1 MGGKKSEV
9 LFYLAGGLAVFLS
22 ACGPAGK
29 NQGTPP
35 PPKVVVAVP
44 EEREVLEYEDLPG
57 RVEAIEKVQLKARV
71 SGYLTKVNFKEGT
84 EVKKGDLLYSI
95 DPREYQADVDSATAA
110 LQQAQAKY
118 TQSQSDYE
126 RAKQL
131 SKSTVIARQELETQ
145 GTAVLEAAG
154 GVRAA
159 QAALSRAQLNL
170 EYTEVRAPI
179 EGKIGDTNFTEGN
192 LIAVGDTLSSIVSQ
206 SPVYVYF
213 EAPERAILRW
223 DRQVKAQDPTQSLTS
238 RLQAQVGLLNEEGF
252 PQKGRVDFSDNELN
266 AGTGTLQMR
275 AVLDNADR
283 RLRVG
288 LYARVRISLD
298 LPRKSL
304 LVPERA
310 VGVDQGQRFVY
321 VVDGQNKV
329 EYRKVTTG
337 QIYGGMLSITEG
349 LQPDERV
356 VTEGLLSLRPGLLV
370 QPENAVENPS

>member
-1 MGGKKSEV
+1 MRGKKLEI
-9 LFYLAGGLAVFLS
+9 LFSLALVLAVS
-22 ACGPAGK
+22 ACGPSGK
-29 NQGTPP
+29 KQGAPP
-35 PPKVVVAVP
+35 PPRVTVAMP
-44 EEREVLEYEDLPG
+44 QEKEVREYEDLPG
-57 RVEAIEKVQLKARV
+57 RVDAIEKVEIKARV
-71 SGYLTKVNFKEGT
+71 AGYLNKVNFKDGA

-118 TQSQSDYE
+118 AQSQSDYE

-131 SKSTVIARQELETQ
+131 SKSTVIAKQELETQ

-159 QAALSRAQLNL
+159 QAALARAQLNL
-170 EYTEVRAPI
+170 EYTEIRAPI
-179 EGKIGDTNFTEGN
+179 NGKIGATNLTEGN
-192 LIAVGDTLSSIVSQ
+192 FIEVGDALASIVSQ

-223 DRQVKAQDPTQSLTS
+223 DKAVKSQSPDASLTS
-238 RLQAQVGLLNEEGF
+238 RLRAQVGLLNEEGF
-252 PQKGRVDFSDNELN
+252 PQEGKVNFSDNELN

-288 LYARVRISLD
+288 LYARVRLSLD
-298 LPRKSL
+298 LPHKSL

-321 VVDGQNKV
+321 TVNAENKI

-337 QIYGGMLSITEG
+337 QIYGGMLAITDG
-349 LQPDERV
+349 LQPDDRV
-356 VTEGLLSLRPGLLV
+356 VVEGLLALRPGLTV
-370 QPENAVENPS
+370 QPEDAPTKPQ

>member
-1 MGGKKSEV
+1 MRGRKLEILFSLALGVV
-9 LFYLAGGLAVFLS
+9 LP
-22 ACGPAGK
+22 ACGPSGK
-29 NQGTPP
+29 KQSAPP
-35 PPKVVVAVP
+35 PPRVTVALP
-44 EEREVLEYEDLPG
+44 IEKEVREYEDLPG
-57 RVEAIEKVQLKARV
+57 RVEAIDKVEIKARV
-71 SGYLTKVNFKEGT
+71 AGYLTKVNFKDGA

-118 TQSQSDYE
+118 AQSQSDYE

-131 SKSTVIARQELETQ
+131 SKSTVIAKQELETQ

-159 QAALSRAQLNL
+159 QAALARAQLNL
-170 EYTEVRAPI
+170 EYTEIRAPI
-179 EGKIGDTNFTEGN
+179 DGKIGATNLTEGN
-192 LIAVGDTLSSIVSQ
+192 LIEVGDVLASVVSQ

-213 EAPERAILRW
+213 EAPERAILKW
-223 DRQVKAQDPTQSLTS
+223 DKAVKSQSPNTHLTS
-238 RLQAQVGLLNEEGF
+238 RLRAQVGLLNEEGF
-252 PQKGRVDFSDNELN
+252 PQEGKVNFSDNELN

-275 AVLDNADR
+275 AVLDNSDR

-298 LPRKSL
+298 LPYKSL

-321 VVDGQNKV
+321 VVNKENKI

-337 QIYGGMLSITEG
+337 QIYGGMLAITDG
-349 LQPDERV
+349 LQPDDRV
-356 VTEGLLSLRPGLLV
+356 VVEGLLALRSGLVV
-370 QPENAVENPS
+370 QPENAPADSQ